1 MLHKFGL
8 ETNKDYSGKGIIVVH
23 KNGEELVLV
32 RTTTKMLMCEG
43 DNKERRMRLDSLV
56 DVKYPDNYD
65 DSPSEEVAE
74 SEDNEK
80 RNVNTSVDDWW
91 GEDSGFFDNDFTMAS
106 NPHFVF
112 DNDTMYM

>member
-1 MLHKFGL
+1 MLQKFGL
-8 ETNKDYSGKGIIVVH
+8 ETNRDYSGKGIIVVH

-43 DNKERRMRLDSLV
+43 DKKERRMRLDSLT
-56 DVKYPDNYD
+56 DVKYPENYSIKEKSEKVE
-65 DSPSEEVAE
+65 DSS
-74 SEDNEK
+74 SDKINI
-80 RNVNTSVDDWW
+80 DDWW
-91 GEDSGFFDNDFTMAS
+91 SEDGGFFDSDFAMAS